1 MNVRLHSAVRALLAL
16 AALGAAAGA
25 SAQAAGE
32 WTAKI
37 GVNQIRPV
45 VDSGNISAPALPN
58 SKADVSADTKPIFVF
73 GYSFTDNIS
82 AELDLGV
89 PYRAKIYGA
98 DGIAGTGKLGSV
110 QSLPPTAFL
119 QYRFFKPDSK
129 FRPYVG
135 AGVTYAYFRKAE
147 GSGQMTALTNIGS
160 SIPTTFKI
168 KNKAAGSIQLGTAYA
183 LNEKWYIDVS
193 LVKTFLK
200 TKVDFST
207 GQTQDIRLDPQSIN
221 IGVGYRF

>member
-1 MNVRLHSAVRALLAL
+1 MKLRLHNAARLVALTAL
-16 AALGAAAGA
+16 LGAAAGA

-32 WTAKI
+32 WTAKVGI
-37 GVNQIRPV
+37 NQIRPV
-45 VDSGNISAPALPN
+45 VESGNISAPALPN

-89 PYRAKIYGA
+89 PYRNKLYGA

-119 QYRFFKPDSK
+119 QYRFFTPDVK

-147 GSGQMTALTNIGS
+147 GSGQMTALTNIGGS
-160 SIPTTFKI
+160 EPTTFKV
-168 KNKAAGSIQLGTAYA
+168 KNKVAGSIQLGTAYA
-183 LNEKWYIDVS
+183 FNEKWYLDVS

-200 TKVDFST
+200 TKVNFST